1 MKYIRNAAAI
11 AAVLAL
17 GLAPGVAA
25 AYEGKC
31 TASDLWRGPDKT
43 KHAIAG
49 AAIGAG
55 VTYATKEPLYGGLA
69 ATAVGALKEAVD
81 RRSPDHTCSFQD
93 FAVTAGAG
101 WAAAYGTAWFVLPKR
116 NGGVQVVYSKAF

>member
-1 MKYIRNAAAI
+1 MRKLIITALLI
-11 AAVLAL
+11 ASISTAS
-17 GLAPGVAA
+17 

-31 TASDLWRGPDKT
+31 TTSDLWRGPDKT

-55 VTYATKEPLYGGLA
+55 VTLATKDPLVGGIA
-69 ATAVGALKEAVD
+69 ATAVAAAKELVD

-93 FAVTAGAG
+93 FAVTAAAG
-101 WAAAYGTAWFVLPKR
+101 WAAAYGTAWLVLPKR
-116 NGGVQVVYSKAF
+116 DGVQVVYSRSF